1 MRNGIHIPGTVVR
14 IMVSA
19 LAAAFVASL
28 VANGPDAVRYLKMK
42 RL

>member
-1 MRNGIHIPGTVVR
+1 MRNGIHIPAVAVR
-14 IMVSA
+14 IAVGV

-28 VANGPDAVRYLKMK
+28 ASNGPDAVRYLRMK